1 MKYIAKIKEVGREHL
16 LTSSIQ
22 GEEMSKEQLISFWG
36 LENDDVEYYEL
47 FEIIDGKEVRL

>member
-1 MKYIAKIKEVGREHL
+1 MKYITKIKEVGREHL

-47 FEIIDGKEVRL
+47 FEIIDGKEVEL